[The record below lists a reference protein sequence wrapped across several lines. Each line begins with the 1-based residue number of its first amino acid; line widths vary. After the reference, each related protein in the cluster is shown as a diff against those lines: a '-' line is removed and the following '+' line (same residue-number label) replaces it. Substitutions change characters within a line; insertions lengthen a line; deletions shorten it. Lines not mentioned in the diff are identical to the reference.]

1 MNVVINFAKTKEG
14 AVVPSKRDEDVGFD
28 IYACFE
34 EDWIEIPPHTSKLIP
49 TGIASAFDKE
59 WGIVFRE
66 RGSTGVKNLK
76 VNAGV
81 IDSGFRNE
89 WFVSLYNGNDV
100 SLYITKFMN
109 GEQSPEDKNAILYPY
124 DKGIA
129 QAVVIPVPNTTINE
143 MHYDELKEIKSE
155 RGMGMLGSSNK

>member
-1 MNVVINFAKTKEG
+1 MEANIKFAKVKEG
-14 AVVPSKRDEDVGFD
+14 AIVPSKRDEDVGLD

-34 EDWIEIPPHTSKLIP
+34 EDWIEIAPHTSKLIP
-49 TGIASAFDKE
+49 TGIASSFNKE

-81 IDSGFRNE
+81 IDSGFRSE
-89 WFVSLYNGNDV
+89 WFVGLYNGNDIPI
-100 SLYITKFMN
+100 YITKFMD
-109 GEQSPEDKNAILYPY
+109 GERAPKAENAILYPY
-124 DKGIA
+124 TKGIA
-129 QAVVIPVPNTTINE
+129 QALVIPVPYITTNVIDYN
-143 MHYDELKEIKSE
+143 ELKAIKSE

>member
-1 MNVVINFAKTKEG
+1 MNAVIKFAKTKEG

-34 EDWIEIPPHTSKLIP
+34 EDWVEIPPHTSKLIP

-109 GEQSPEDKNAILYPY
+109 GEQSPENKDAIFYSY
-124 DKGIA
+124 EKGIA
-129 QAVVIPVPNTTINE
+129 QGLLIPVPETTIE
-143 MHYDELKEIKSE
+143 EIHYDELKEIKSE

>member
-1 MNVVINFAKTKEG
+1 MDVVIKFAKVKEG
-14 AVVPSKRDEDVGFD
+14 AVVPSKRDEDVGLD

-59 WGIVFRE
+59 WGVVFRE

-100 SLYITKFMN
+100 SIYITKFMN
-109 GEQSPEDKNAILYPY
+109 GEQSPEDKNAILYSY

-129 QAVVIPVPNTTINE
+129 QAIVIPVPSVTSKEIS
-143 MHYDELKEIKSE
+143 YDELKEIESE

>member
-1 MNVVINFAKTKEG
+1 MDAVIKFAKVKEG

-34 EDWIEIPPHTSKLIP
+34 EDWIEIKPHTSKLIP

-59 WGIVFRE
+59 LGVVFRE
-66 RGSTGVKNLK
+66 RGSTGVKNIK

-100 SLYITKFMN
+100 SVYITKFMN
-109 GEQSPEDKNAILYPY
+109 GEQSPEDKNAILYSY
-124 DKGIA
+124 EKGIA
-129 QAVVIPVPNTTINE
+129 QALLIPVPKTEIVE
-143 MHYDELKEIKSE
+143 VSYDELKEIESE